1 MRTRFEAAAAA
12 VVIALAA
19 GSLRAGPAPEAETLA
34 SSLIERA
41 GGTLQPCDAAVRQWL
56 DGTPLACAHVEHD
69 WGAVKKALRRARKKL
84 PELHEMP
91 GFSSNLDGVRRSY
104 LLAADGVIGIAFQL
118 ESKTLAVHR
127 HHPCWTETELTWFE
141 ASRDDLEKQA
151 TPVHKTRPDYPEEA
165 RVHRATGKV
174 VYHALVRDDGS
185 VQDACVV
192 GSSRRGFGFERAGLE
207 ALQHWRYPE
216 SKRGRL
222 IPLSIEWT
230 IH

>member
-104 LLAADGVIGIAFQL
+104 LLAADGVIGIAFFG
-118 ESKTLAVHR
+118 ER
-127 HHPCWTETELTWFE
+127 
-141 ASRDDLEKQA
+141 
-151 TPVHKTRPDYPEEA
+151 
-165 RVHRATGKV
+165 
-174 VYHALVRDDGS
+174 GS
-185 VQDACVV
+185 VWTTDELRKRETADPFPVDTRYAQPPPV
-192 GSSRRGFGFERAGLE
+192 GRA
-207 ALQHWRYPE
+207 H
-216 SKRGRL
+216 
-222 IPLSIEWT
+222 
-230 IH
+230 